1 MPNKKFMINY
11 RNGGQ
16 ESGVTDVSIAHRFF
30 FSHKMRY
37 SILGFSQSAVLSL
50 SKTVGIGGEG
60 LDITDLLILWHIADF
75 QNRSNIIKYIID
87 GRTYFSVRYSA
98 IVDDLP
104 ILGIKQQALRDR
116 LNKLCTFGLL
126 EKAVVRNQQGC
137 HTAFRIGENYGKIV
151 YSDDEIRTDTEIP
164 VRTDTKIPPTDTKIP
179 VPKNNKPTTDSCA
192 IEELV
197 ERKRVHLDFSIV
209 SPDMLDVVKDWLQYK
224 KEKGQSYKPSG
235 FKSFYARLCKL
246 SGNDPKIAQEII
258 EASKSN
264 NYAGI
269 FPLKK
274 QSPRSELDYLP
285 TGMILRG
292 SQEEREEKI
301 KSSKWW

>member
-1 MPNKKFMINY
+1 MIEIKTKKQQQRIKQILDHYILSDDLHSGCLELQKDGMI
-11 RNGGQ
+11 
-16 ESGVTDVSIAHRFF
+16 FF
-30 FSHKMRY
+30 
-37 SILGFSQSAVLSL
+37 A
-50 SKTVGIGGEG
+50 
-60 LDITDLLILWHIADF
+60 
-75 QNRSNIIKYIID
+75 D
-87 GRTYFSVRYSA
+87 GRPCLKITFEEMQQ
-98 IVDDLP
+98 
-104 ILGIKQQALRDR
+104 ILDV
-116 LNKLCTFGLL
+116 LC
-126 EKAVVRNQQGC
+126 
-137 HTAFRIGENYGKIV
+137 
-151 YSDDEIRTDTEIP
+151 
-164 VRTDTKIPPTDTKIP
+164 PPKKET
-179 VPKNNKPTTDSCA
+179 
-192 IEELV
+192 
-197 ERKRVHLDFSIV
+197 LDFSIV

-224 KEKGQSYKPSG
+224 REKGQSYKPSG

-274 QSPRSELDYLP
+274 QNQRSELDYLP